1 MSNHKLIAVAVGSL
15 ISSGA
20 FADASY
26 QETTQQTGGSA
37 AQIMGMGSLFSS
49 KSGAMK
55 KPNSVIVVV
64 QGNRMARVGTTTTI
78 IYDLDEQ
85 TMTKVDNAKKQY
97 AIATFEQLEEQSATA
112 TAQLKQAMDQH
123 KSDATPSMPQGLVN
137 NPPSFDAKANTTG
150 ATKEISGVPTHEVIL
165 TMNMSFQQQTGGSDS
180 LSYYV
185 SNDQWLAD
193 NEPPGWKEIQDFN
206 RRLAGKMKIMV
217 MSDLMQ
223 GLIAS
228 HPGLGDG
235 LKKLGEE
242 QAKQHGVP
250 VMTVQ
255 RLGGRGQGSSTASAS
270 GAGVLGNQGA
280 SMASEVASSAAT
292 EAAQKEASQIS
303 SNGNTGVLGSSLMD
317 AVVGAFSKHASSLTQ
332 SAVNSASTKSTTPGS
347 FDQVMMETT
356 TVLSNFS
363 TEPAPASAF
372 QVPATYQK
380 LDWHEA
386 MTKAR

>member
-1 MSNHKLIAVAVGSL
+1 MSNHTLIALAVGSL
-15 ISSGA
+15 ASSGA
-20 FADASY
+20 LADASY
-26 QETTQQTGGSA
+26 QETTQQTGGGAS
-37 AQIMGMGSLFSS
+37 QIMGLGSLFSS
-49 KSGAMK
+49 KSSAMK

-64 QGNRMARVGTTTTI
+64 QGNRMARIGTSTTV

-112 TAQLKQAMDQH
+112 SAQAKLAMDQH
-123 KSDATPSMPQGLVN
+123 KSDLTPTTPAGLAD
-137 NPPSFDAKANTTG
+137 NPPAFDAKANVTG
-150 ATKEISGVPTHEVIL
+150 ATKQISGLPTHEVIL
-165 TMNMSFQQQTGGSDS
+165 TMSMSFQQQNGGNDS
-180 LSYYV
+180 IGYYV

-193 NEPPGWKEIQDFN
+193 SEPAGWKEIQDFN
-206 RRLAGKMKIMV
+206 QRLAGKMKLMV
-217 MSDLMQ
+217 MSDFVQ
-223 GLIAS
+223 GLTAS
-228 HPGLGDG
+228 HPGFAEG

-255 RLGGRGQGSSTASAS
+255 RFGGRGQGRSTASAS
-270 GAGVLGNQGA
+270 GAGVLGSQGT
-280 SMASEVASSAAT
+280 SMASEVAANAAT
-292 EAAQKEASQIS
+292 EAAQKEASQVS
-303 SNGNTGVLGSSLMD
+303 SNGNTGILGSSLLD
-317 AVVGAFSKHASSLTQ
+317 AVVGSFSKHAPSLTQ
-332 SAVNSASTKSTTPGS
+332 SAVTSASTKPTTPGS

-372 QVPATYQK
+372 QVPAGYQK